1 VSVPVSGTE
10 EAAASLK
17 RELIDTLYSSYWQ
30 DLCRYVRA
38 KFGAGPP
45 EPADVAQTAF
55 ARFAALKDAGAVD
68 NPKAFLYATA
78 RNIVVDHHRRVQTQ
92 AAYARTI
99 LDDAEEEILDG
110 ITPERVLIGKETL
123 QIMRQTIRR
132 LPHKQ
137 RRVLLL
143 HRLHNQSF
151 TEISQR
157 TGWSQS
163 DVRRQVCRAMAA
175 IEKAVERAGR

>member
-1 VSVPVSGTE
+1 LLD
-10 EAAASLK
+10 A
-17 RELIDTLYSSYWQ
+17 LYSKYWQ
-30 DLCRYVRA
+30 GLCGYVSA

-55 ARFAALKDAGAVD
+55 ARFAALKDAGAVK

-78 RNIVVDHHRRVQTQ
+78 RNIVVDHHRRVQTHKS
-92 AAYARTI
+92 YAQTVI
-99 LDDAEEEILDG
+99 NDAEEEILDG
-110 ITPERVLIGKETL
+110 ITPERVLLGKEAL
-123 QIMRQTIRR
+123 RIIRETIRG

-151 TEISQR
+151 TEISRR

-175 IEKAVERAGR
+175 IERALDRTGR